1 MKKLLYLFVFIFCSN
16 FSFAQENLE
25 LREPSSFFPKERK
38 QVLLVGT
45 FHFNYPGLDAVKS
58 KDENK
63 IDVLEE
69 PKKSEVTEL
78 VDYIKKYK
86 PTKIAIEAHDNWN
99 GNEKLKRYKKGEF
112 RNKRDERYQLGMRLA
127 TELGLDTLYNIDAE
141 SFDKDLQEI
150 DSSYVQAL
158 FKDYDFKS
166 EDQYMQMYY
175 DLIGYDD
182 SLPSKLNLLEYFK
195 YLNSKEYHELG
206 YGAYLVGDFKL
217 GNTRGADIL
226 SIWWY
231 NRNLRIFRKIQEID
245 ATTKDRILVII
256 GNGHASILRHLFE
269 STPEYEFIEF
279 DSLD

>member
-256 GNGHASILRHLFE
+256 GNGHASILRHLFK